1 MALSH
6 LGGELGHGDFT
17 LGQQWPNYRKRL
29 RPNCQ
34 MSAQGSK
41 TELSPLALHVR
52 STLQEQT
59 SSGPACPFRAKNG
72 SDLFDDSVCPGEQC
86 RRQLQ
91 AECFCGFQIDQQLE
105 FRLLIIRISPGEI
118 P

>member
-1 MALSH
+1 MTALSLGSRFEMALSH

-17 LGQQWPNYRKRL
+17 LGQQWPNCRKRL

-72 SDLFDDSVCPGEQC
+72 SDLFDESVCPASNVAGNSKPSVF
-86 RRQLQ
+86 
-91 AECFCGFQIDQQLE
+91 AVFK
-105 FRLLIIRISPGEI
+105 LINNSNFVC
-118 P
+118 